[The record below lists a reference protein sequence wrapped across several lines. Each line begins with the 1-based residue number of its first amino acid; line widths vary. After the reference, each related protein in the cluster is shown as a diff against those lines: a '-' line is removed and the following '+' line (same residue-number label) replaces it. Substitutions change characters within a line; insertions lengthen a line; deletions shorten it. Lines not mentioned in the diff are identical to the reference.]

1 MYARRNHSRR
11 QAKQCRSPKITL
23 VLSLAPA
30 DYCSDTFWD
39 CRPENTL
46 TPMNLRKL
54 ELTSLLN
61 PTTPPTWLGA
71 VVAAAFI
78 GVESAMVYAL
88 GLVEPAEHLGALYV
102 VGILVI
108 ATFWRLPL
116 ALLTA
121 ALSAVAFDALRAFE
135 ADTTSHFIQTEKHH
149 LVMHASMLL
158 VAVVANGLAHGARMR
173 AEEADQRRREA
184 DLAAE
189 LARVMLGGVD
199 LDTALDLAARRL
211 ALVLQL
217 PWAHIERGKVHARD
231 GQVAILLCDRDQVL
245 GTLLAPRQVPH
256 RTLRRL
262 RERVVPSLEALLR
275 AACDRERINS
285 AIEASNDKLG
295 DLADQQAALRRIA
308 TLVARGVAPTD
319 VFTAVVDEI
328 ARSLHVEGAALVR
341 DKPDGDAAL
350 VAGLSSVA
358 DGGTDAAQAPIMVDG
373 RSWGRLI
380 LGSAQASMPADT
392 ADRVRDFADLAAT
405 AIANAAA
412 RQELTAS
419 RARIVAASDD
429 ARRRLER
436 DLHDG
441 AQQRLE
447 TLKLEVRLA
456 EDSVPDGLPDLRE
469 QMDQIVRG
477 LTEVSD
483 DLHEFSRGI
492 HPAVLSSGLAAA
504 LRTLARRCAVPVA
517 LAVDVAGRLAE
528 SVEVTAYYVVA
539 ESLTNSVK
547 HAQADEV
554 KASARVDGDTLY
566 LMIEDDGVGGADPDK
581 GSGLI
586 GLTDRVEAIGGR
598 LHVVSPH
605 GAGTT
610 LRVSLPLDGH
620 CAAS

>member
-1 MYARRNHSRR
+1 
-11 QAKQCRSPKITL
+11 
-23 VLSLAPA
+23 
-30 DYCSDTFWD
+30 
-39 CRPENTL
+39 
-46 TPMNLRKL
+46 MNLPRL

-61 PTTPPTWLGA
+61 PTTPPAWLGA
-71 VVAAAFI
+71 LVAVAFI
-78 GVESAMVYAL
+78 GVESVLVYLL
-88 GLVEPAEHLGALYV
+88 GLADPAEHLGALYV
-102 VGILVI
+102 VGILVV

-116 ALLTA
+116 AVLTA
-121 ALSAVAFDALRAFE
+121 AFSAVAFDGMRAFE
-135 ADTTSHFIQTEKHH
+135 TGDTGHFIPTEKHH

-158 VAVVANGLAHGARMR
+158 VAVVANGLAHGARAR

-184 DLAAE
+184 DLSAE

-199 LDTALDLAARRL
+199 LDTGLDLAARRL
-211 ALVLQL
+211 AQVLQL
-217 PWAHIERGKVHARD
+217 PWACIERGKVHAGE
-231 GQVAILLCDRDQVL
+231 GQVAILLGDRHQVL

-262 RERVVPSLEALLR
+262 RERIVPSLEALLR

-285 AIEASNDKLG
+285 AIEASNDKLS

-308 TLVARGVAPTD
+308 TLVAEGVRPTD
-319 VFTAVVDEI
+319 VFAAVVDEI
-328 ARSLHVEGAALVR
+328 ARCMHVEGAALLR
-341 DKPDGDAAL
+341 DRPDGEPAL
-350 VAGLSSVA
+350 VAGLSVVA
-358 DGGTDAAQAPIMVDG
+358 DGSSDAVQAPVMVDG
-373 RSWGRLI
+373 RSWGRLM
-380 LGSAQASMPADT
+380 LGSPQATMPADA

-456 EDSVPDGLPDLRE
+456 EDSVPDDLADLRE
-469 QMDQIVRG
+469 QMDRIIRG
-477 LTEVSD
+477 LTDVSD

-504 LRTLARRCAVPVA
+504 LRTLARRCTIPVT
-517 LAVDVAGRLAE
+517 LDVDVAGRLPE
-528 SVEVTAYYVVA
+528 FVEVTAYYVVA
-539 ESLTNSVK
+539 ESLTNTVK

-554 KASARVDGDTLY
+554 TASAHLDGDNLY
-566 LMIEDDGVGGADPDK
+566 LVIQDDGVGGADPDK
-581 GSGLI
+581 GSGLT
-586 GLTDRVEAIGGR
+586 GLTDRVEAVGGR
-598 LHVVSPH
+598 LQVASPY

-610 LRVSLPLDGH
+610 LWVTLPLAGH
-620 CAAS
+620 

>member
-1 MYARRNHSRR
+1 
-11 QAKQCRSPKITL
+11 
-23 VLSLAPA
+23 
-30 DYCSDTFWD
+30 
-39 CRPENTL
+39 
-46 TPMNLRKL
+46 MNLRKL

-61 PTTPPTWLGA
+61 LTTPPASLGA
-71 VVAAAFI
+71 VVAVVFIAAESVLVYSL
-78 GVESAMVYAL
+78 GVAD
-88 GLVEPAEHLGALYV
+88 PAEHLGALYI

-121 ALSAVAFDALRAFE
+121 AFSALAFDAVRAVE
-135 ADTTSHFIQTEKHH
+135 TGDPRHLIPTEKHH
-149 LVMHASMLL
+149 LVMHASMLMVAL
-158 VAVVANGLAHGARMR
+158 VANALAHGARAR

-199 LDTALDLAARRL
+199 LDTALGLAARRL
-211 ALVLQL
+211 AQVLQL
-217 PWAHIERGKVHARD
+217 PWAHLERGRVRAGD
-231 GQVAILLCDRDQVL
+231 GRVAILLCDRDQVL
-245 GTLLAPRQVPH
+245 GTLLAPRQLPP

-275 AACDRERINS
+275 AACDRERING
-285 AIEASNDKLG
+285 AIEASNDKLS

-308 TLVARGVAPTD
+308 TLVAHGVAPTD
-319 VFTAVVDEI
+319 VFAAVVDEI
-328 ARSLHVEGAALVR
+328 ARCLYVEGAALVR
-341 DKPDGDAAL
+341 DRPDGDAAL
-350 VAGLSSVA
+350 VAGLHSVA
-358 DGGTDAAQAPIMVDG
+358 AEAIGAVQAPIMVDG
-373 RSWGRLI
+373 RPWGRLI
-380 LGSAQASMPADT
+380 LGPTQTSMPDGGT
-392 ADRVRDFADLAAT
+392 DRVRDFADLAAT
-405 AIANAAA
+405 AIANASA

-456 EDSVPDGLPDLRE
+456 ESSVPDALSDLRE
-469 QMDQIVRG
+469 QMDRIVCG

-492 HPAVLSSGLAAA
+492 HPAVLSNGLAAA
-504 LRTLARRCAVPVA
+504 LRTLARRCSLPVE
-517 LAVDVAGRLAE
+517 LDVDVVGRLPE

-539 ESLTNSVK
+539 ESLTNAVK
-547 HAQADEV
+547 HARADEV
-554 KASARVDGDTLY
+554 TASAQLDGDSLCLT
-566 LMIEDDGVGGADPDK
+566 IHDDGVGGADPDK

-586 GLTDRVEAIGGR
+586 GLTDRVEAVGGW
-598 LHVVSPH
+598 LQVASPY
-605 GAGTT
+605 GGGTT
-610 LRVSLPLDGH
+610 LTVTLPVSG
-620 CAAS
+620 